1 MITIREGDIDEVASL
16 MQELPEFINPYSK
29 EELKK
34 RLLVANLMLVAEIE
48 EQLVGFKCGY
58 ERDTGTKKFY
68 SWLGGVLPQFR
79 KKGVAESLLSK
90 MEEWCLERGYEV
102 LEFKTFNEHKA
113 MLIFAIKSGFE
124 IVDVRYSEKDDRKR
138 IVLQKELT

>member
-1 MITIREGDIDEVASL
+1 MIAIREGDIDEVVSL

-29 EELKK
+29 EDLKK
-34 RLLVANLMLVAEIE
+34 RLLTANLMLVAEMD

-58 ERDTGTKKFY
+58 ERDSGTKKFY
-68 SWLGGVLPQFR
+68 SWLGGVLPR
-79 KKGVAESLLSK
+79 YRNKGVAESLLKK

-102 LEFKTFNEHKA
+102 LEFKTLNEHKV
-113 MLIFAIKSGFE
+113 MLIFAIKNGFE

>member
-1 MITIREGDIDEVASL
+1 MITIREGDIDEVVSL

-34 RLLVANLMLVAEIE
+34 RLLDANLMLVAEMD

-58 ERDTGTKKFY
+58 ERDSGTKKFY

-79 KKGVAESLLSK
+79 KRGIAESLLQK
-90 MEEWCLERGYEV
+90 MEDWCIDRGYEV
-102 LEFKTFNEHKA
+102 LEFKTFNEHKG
-113 MLIFAIKSGFE
+113 MLIFAIKNGFE

-138 IVLQKELT
+138 IVLQKELN

>member
-1 MITIREGDIDEVASL
+1 MITIREGDIDEVVSL

-29 EELKK
+29 EELRK
-34 RLLVANLMLVAEIE
+34 RLLVANLMLVAEMN

-58 ERDTGTKKFY
+58 ERESGTKKFY
-68 SWLGGVLPQFR
+68 SWLGGVLPR
-79 KKGVAESLLSK
+79 HRNKGVAESLLKK

-102 LEFKTFNEHKA
+102 LEFKTFNEHKG
-113 MLIFAIKSGFE
+113 MLIFSIKSGFE

-138 IVLQKELT
+138 IVLQKELN